1 MIKYLC
7 ILIILTQVKSKE
19 GKSFLIVGD
28 YGQMANLN
36 NAYHVFDGI
45 NKLK

>member
-1 MIKYLC
+1 MIKYLY
-7 ILIILTQVKSKE
+7 IFAVLSLVTSIR

-28 YGQMANLN
+28 YGQMVNLN

-45 NKLK
+45 N